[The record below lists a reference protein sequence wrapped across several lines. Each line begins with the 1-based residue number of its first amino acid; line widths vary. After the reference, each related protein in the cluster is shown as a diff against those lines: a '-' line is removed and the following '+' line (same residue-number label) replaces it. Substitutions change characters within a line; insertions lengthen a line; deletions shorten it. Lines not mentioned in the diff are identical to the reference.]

1 MTQGAYLVGMQW
13 IHDAFVHESTI
24 PVGVVY
30 RFSDGHSPRAVTD
43 PEMSPSSVMTDTE
56 CPLHLPMEMQPD
68 EVVLASTH
76 ASDEPGTEMS
86 PPCALTRSPQY
97 RSGMCATIS
106 ALLDDSSLSWT
117 SEYQKHITNM
127 VNFGWFQ
134 RDVCLGGRVY
144 AAARP

>member
-1 MTQGAYLVGMQW
+1 
-13 IHDAFVHESTI
+13 
-24 PVGVVY
+24 
-30 RFSDGHSPRAVTD
+30 
-43 PEMSPSSVMTDTE
+43 MSPSSVTTDTE

-106 ALLDDSSLSWT
+106 ALLDDCSRSWT
-117 SEYQKHITNM
+117 SEYQKHVTNM
-127 VNFGWFQ
+127 VNAGWFQ
-134 RDVCLGGRVY
+134 RRLPRRSSSCGCTAISSWLGSVPYSACLQLRTLRNDLLAQVLY
-144 AAARP
+144 TPHVASMEIHA